1 MQKNNFDNKN
11 TLITPKELKKKLS
24 ISQDIKN
31 NILISRKII
40 SNIINGKD
48 PRILIVCGPCSIHNF
63 DEAIEYGNLLKNLSL
78 KLKKNIF
85 LIMRV
90 YFEKPRTILGWKGLI
105 NDPYMNHTFD
115 INKGLYLARK
125 LLIKLAIK
133 NISLATEIL
142 DPNTFHY
149 IDDLLSWVAIG
160 ARTVESQI
168 HREIVSLINIPAG
181 FKNNTNGNI
190 NVAINAIQA
199 SAIKHHFIS
208 LDQNGKSYIVS
219 TTGNK
224 NCHLILRGGKKP
236 NYYKHNI
243 LECEKILL
251 NIGLK
256 SNIMIDCSH
265 GNSNK
270 DYTKQILVIKSIIS
284 QIKEGNISI
293 IGIMIESYIN
303 QGNQIL
309 DIKNNKKLKYGVSIT
324 DGCLDFKSTEK
335 VLLQIN
341 NELDL
346 ILKIRFL
353 KKKNIS

>member
-1 MQKNNFDNKN
+1 MQKNYFDNKN
-11 TLITPKELKKKLS
+11 NLMTPKELKNKLP
-24 ISQDIKN
+24 ISQNIKN

-48 PRILIVCGPCSIHNF
+48 SKILIICGPCSIHNF
-63 DEAIEYGNLLKNLSL
+63 EETIKYGNLLKNLSL
-78 KLKKNIF
+78 KLKKNIYI
-85 LIMRV
+85 IMRV

-105 NDPYMNHTFD
+105 NDPYMNQTFN

-125 LLIKLAIK
+125 LLIRLAEK
-133 NISLATEIL
+133 NILLATEIL

-168 HREIVSLINIPAG
+168 HREIASFIKIPVG
-181 FKNNTNGNI
+181 FKNNTNGDI

-199 SAIKHHFIS
+199 SAAKHHFIG
-208 LDQNGKSYIVS
+208 LNQNGKLCVIN

-224 NCHLILRGGKKP
+224 NCHIILRGGQKP
-236 NYYKHNI
+236 NYYKHDI
-243 LECEKILL
+243 IKCEKNLL
-251 NIGLK
+251 NLGLK
-256 SNIMIDCSH
+256 SKIMIDCNH

-270 DYTKQILVIKSIIS
+270 DYKKQILVIKSIIS

-303 QGNQIL
+303 EGNQIL
-309 DIKNNKKLKYGVSIT
+309 DIKNNKILKYGVSIT

-335 VLLQIN
+335 FLLKIN
-341 NELDL
+341 NELDP
-346 ILKIRFL
+346 IIKTRFFQQ
-353 KKKNIS
+353 NIY

>member
-1 MQKNNFDNKN
+1 MKKNNFDNKN
-11 TLITPKELKKKLS
+11 SLITPKELKNKLP

-31 NILISRKII
+31 NILISRQII
-40 SNIINGKD
+40 TNIINGKD
-48 PRILIVCGPCSIHNF
+48 PRILIICGPCSIHNF

-85 LIMRV
+85 LVMRV
-90 YFEKPRTILGWKGLI
+90 YFEKPRTIIGWKGLI
-105 NDPYMNHTFD
+105 NDPYMDHTFD

-125 LLIKLAIK
+125 LLIKLATK
-133 NISLATEIL
+133 NILLATEIL
-142 DPNTFHY
+142 DLNVFNY
-149 IDDLLSWVAIG
+149 INDLLSWVAIG

-181 FKNNTNGNI
+181 FKNNTNGDI
-190 NVAINAIQA
+190 NTAINAIQA
-199 SAIKHHFIS
+199 SAVEHHFIS
-208 LDQNGKSYIVS
+208 LDQNGKSYIVN

-224 NCHLILRGGKKP
+224 NCHIILRGGKKP

-243 LECEKILL
+243 IKCEKTLL
-251 NIGLK
+251 KIGLK
-256 SNIMIDCSH
+256 SKIMIDCSH

-270 DYTKQILVIKSIIS
+270 DYKKQILVIKSIIS
-284 QIKEGNISI
+284 QIKEGNVSI

-303 QGNQIL
+303 NGNQIL

-324 DGCLDFKSTEK
+324 DGCLDFKSTET

-341 NELDL
+341 SELDL
-346 ILKIRFL
+346 ILKMRFL
-353 KKKNIS
+353 KKKNIY

>member
-11 TLITPKELKKKLS
+11 NLITPKELKNKLP

-48 PRILIVCGPCSIHNF
+48 CRLLIVCGPCSIHNI
-63 DEAIEYGNLLKNLSL
+63 EETIEYGNLLKNLSL
-78 KLKKNIF
+78 KLKKNIYF
-85 LIMRV
+85 VMRV

-105 NDPYMNHTFD
+105 NDPYMNQTFN

-125 LLIKLAIK
+125 LLIRLATK
-133 NISLATEIL
+133 NILLATEIL
-142 DPNTFHY
+142 NPNTFQY

-168 HREIVSLINIPAG
+168 HREIASLINIPVG
-181 FKNNTNGNI
+181 FKNNTNGDI
-190 NVAINAIQA
+190 NAAINAIQA
-199 SAIKHHFIS
+199 SAIEHHFIS
-208 LDQNGKSYIVS
+208 LNQNGKSYIVN
-219 TTGNK
+219 TIGNK
-224 NCHLILRGGKKP
+224 NCHIILRGGKKP

-243 LECEKILL
+243 IKCEKILL

-256 SNIMIDCSH
+256 SKIMIDCNH

-270 DYTKQILVIKSIIS
+270 DYKKQILVIKSIIS

-309 DIKNNKKLKYGVSIT
+309 NLKNNKKLKYGISIT

-335 VLLQIN
+335 ILLQIN

-346 ILKIRFL
+346 ILKTRFF
-353 KKKNIS
+353 KKKNNH